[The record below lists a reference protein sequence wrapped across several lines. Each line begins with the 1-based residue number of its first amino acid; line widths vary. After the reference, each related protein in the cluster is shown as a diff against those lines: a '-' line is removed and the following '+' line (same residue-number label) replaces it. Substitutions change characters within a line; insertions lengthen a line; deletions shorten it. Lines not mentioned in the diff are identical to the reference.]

1 MGIPHFLYPFIS
13 GHSGH
18 FSFLASRMVFS
29 KTNHMSLP
37 CLKPFHG
44 PHHIKMKLAA
54 TDCKILDEDVP
65 PSLAN
70 LSCLAHCLL
79 QVSFSLSFL
88 PGCLLPL
95 RTPLQHALLKSAGL
109 NPHNDMDMPL
119 SFMLPCPLRGQKQG
133 AKELLQGCPWP
144 ERPCWPSLPRPC
156 PALLLGLEASP
167 PGKGACPWDTQP
179 SSTSKVQSCL
189 PRPGSKD

>member
-1 MGIPHFLYPFIS
+1 
-13 GHSGH
+13 
-18 FSFLASRMVFS
+18 MV
-29 KTNHMSLP
+29 P
-37 CLKPFHG
+37 
-44 PHHIKMKLAA
+44 IKMKLAA

-70 LSCLAHCLL
+70 LSLAHCLL

-95 RTPLQHALLKSAGL
+95 CTPLKHALLKSAGL

-119 SFMLPCPLRGQKQG
+119 SFMLPCPLRDQKQG

-144 ERPCWPSLPRPC
+144 AAPLAQPPKALPC
-156 PALLLGLEASP
+156 PAPWFGGKPSREGCLSMGHPTILHFQGPELSP
-167 PGKGACPWDTQP
+167 QTWVRRLILFPKAH
-179 SSTSKVQSCL
+179 
-189 PRPGSKD
+189 